1 MAAKIAC
8 MDKRS
13 RREWMR
19 DTIAQ
24 GLREHVK
31 FGELAERTGVHER
44 TLRRWN
50 ARFRA
55 EAALRSSPDREQN
68 AFVDLVERVER
79 SDLKAGRIEFVL
91 PNERRIVI
99 QGARVVE
106 TLARALSAA
115 IWRC

>member
-1 MAAKIAC
+1 LAKIAG
-8 MDKRS
+8 MDKRT

-19 DTIAQ
+19 DAIAQ
-24 GLREHVK
+24 GLREHLSFADLSK
-31 FGELAERTGVHER
+31 RTGVHER
-44 TLRRWN
+44 TLRRWS

-55 EAALRSSPDREQN
+55 EAALRSSPDREQH

-99 QGARVVE
+99 PGVRMVE